1 MVNELVQVFVIG
13 LFGGTLSLAVPLI
26 FGAIGETYGQ
36 RSGVMNLAL
45 NGMMIFGAL
54 FGFAGANL
62 TGNLWVGVLLG
73 MLGAMAMAAL
83 FGFLCITLE
92 LNQTIVG
99 ILLSLFATGVIGF
112 AEEVILK
119 SDYVVSKVSF
129 KPLAIPGLS
138 GIPIIGPI
146 LFNQYIFV
154 YLALIATA
162 ASYYVLYHTSW
173 GLTIRSA
180 GANPK
185 AAHSLGIRVNR
196 VRWYTTLFNGFMA
209 GIAGS
214 YVVLAFVPVFTNT
227 SITIQGWISVALVT
241 FGSWNPAV
249 AMLGALIFSGTETG
263 ILSLQ
268 TQGILIPADI
278 LSMMP
283 YILVLVMY
291 AVVGRKKRDVPT
303 ELTIPFRQE

>member
-1 MVNELVQVFVIG
+1 LTSEFVQVFVIG
-13 LFGGTLSLAVPLI
+13 LFGGTLSLSVPLI
-26 FGAIGETYGQ
+26 FGSIGETFGQ
-36 RSGVMNLAL
+36 RSGVMNLSL

-54 FGFAGANL
+54 FGFVGANL
-62 TGNLWVGVLLG
+62 TGNLWLGVLCG
-73 MLGAMAMAAL
+73 IIGAMGMAAL

-99 ILLSLFATGVIGF
+99 VLLSLFATGVIGF

-119 SDYVVSKVSF
+119 SDYIVSKVSF
-129 KPLAIPGLS
+129 TPYPIPLLS
-138 GIPIIGPI
+138 GIPILGPI
-146 LFNQYIFV
+146 LFNHYVFV

-162 ASYYVLYHTSW
+162 ASYYVLYRTSW
-173 GLTIRSA
+173 GLTIRSV

-227 SITIQGWISVALVT
+227 SITIEGWISVALVT
-241 FGSWNPAV
+241 FGSWNPVV

-268 TQGILIPADI
+268 TQGILIPTDI